1 MQSLTLRKTKT
12 IPTLPTHT
20 KVQPTTPN
28 PPPRNSSCR
37 VIIKFLLFIHLA
49 LIPGSTY
56 QYFTTPDA
64 CAMLQLHHHQE
75 STIPP
80 IFHVQSPSVSSALTE
95 IESWTKIYPGKVL
108 EYDGQ
113 EEFEDHT
120 HVVWTDKSCTKIIL
134 QSNQR
139 IQKIYSTL
147 TQTIQR

>member
-1 MQSLTLRKTKT
+1 
-12 IPTLPTHT
+12 
-20 KVQPTTPN
+20 
-28 PPPRNSSCR
+28 
-37 VIIKFLLFIHLA
+37 
-49 LIPGSTY
+49 
-56 QYFTTPDA
+56 
-64 CAMLQLHHHQE
+64 MLQLHHHQE

-120 HVVWTDKSCTKIIL
+120 HVVWTDKSCAKIIL

-147 TQTIQR
+147 TQTIQRLDFCRYIFLHKFGGVYHDADYTLELPILNYIPEGVGVVESPYRYNEDVQNR